1 MMKLTTTMEPGL
13 SRSLPEKGAPPIRL
27 GLIAPIR
34 AQPLIAPAPRS
45 TMFFPLVVLVAVLP
59 GLVALNSWDLTPPGP
74 LWGLRALTVLDGL
87 TVDQVPGAAAIKPTG
102 ESAALR
108 EVSFQPPLYAWLAAL
123 GMTLSTDHDP
133 LACVLPSYVAGVIAV
148 VLAYLHGRIWRGGGM
163 GLAAALL
170 LGFNPTL
177 LLRMQEA
184 TPTTLAV
191 AGAVGAL
198 LCYGWHQ
205 RVETES
211 VRSWPWAGTVFWALA
226 GGLSLGLSL
235 LSQEGFGL
243 IVIPIVLLHQV
254 YLQAGSSCRLFSRPL
269 GKAWRLDWG
278 QPHGPLGG
286 TDCPL
291 DRFARG
297 VALASPDAPDLRLA
311 SPGRVRCATMGQ
323 QWRGSLASIA
333 SPGAGA
339 DHAAPGNL
347 RCSACRGLAVI
358 DENDRAET
366 KGGSLWVI
374 WLAVAA
380 LTPAFWPGEPRE
392 CIDLFLLFPLCLLAA
407 VVVADLINRRVAV
420 RGLILL
426 APATAISVAWWASA
440 DLRGAVDG
448 LWHGRTDA
456 ATALG
461 LHLALDLVLVLFW
474 LTGRLDRWA
483 RRRDDRQRQV
493 LACFLLAVLAITV
506 GTGLQEVVFRHS
518 ETLDLLTLR
527 TMILRRNRDR
537 PFDQLAV
544 VGPVAAPA
552 STALPA
558 GSFPAGPRPLET
570 YSGGWLRF
578 ILRTALPNLQQHDLG
593 SIDELLA
600 LPEGQRLVIF
610 TGPGERLSYAV
621 KSKLGLEAIHP
632 GRSGILD
639 AYATA
644 HDRPAR
650 K

>member
-1 MMKLTTTMEPGL
+1 
-13 SRSLPEKGAPPIRL
+13 
-27 GLIAPIR
+27 
-34 AQPLIAPAPRS
+34 
-45 TMFFPLVVLVAVLP
+45 MFFPLVVLVAVLP
-59 GLVALNSWDLTPPGP
+59 GLAALNSWDLTPPGP
-74 LWGLRALTVLDGL
+74 LWGLRALAVLDGL
-87 TVDQVPGAAAIKPTG
+87 TVDQVPGASAIKPPG

-108 EVSFQPPLYAWLAAL
+108 EVSFQPPLYAWMAAL

-133 LACVLPSYVAGVIAV
+133 LACVLPSYVAGVVAV
-148 VLAYLHGRIWRGGGM
+148 VLVYLHGRIWRGGGM

-211 VRSWPWAGTVFWALA
+211 VRSWPWAGTVFWAVA

-254 YLQAGSSCRLFSRPL
+254 YLQAGSTGRLFSRPL

-278 QPHGPLGG
+278 QRMALWEGLIALLIALLVALPWHLRMLQIYGWQALAGLDVRPWGSNGEEVSLLSRLLELAPITLPLGIFG
-286 TDCPL
+286 AV
-291 DRFARG
+291 RVAR
-297 VALASPDAPDLRLA
+297 
-311 SPGRVRCATMGQ
+311 
-323 QWRGSLASIA
+323 
-333 SPGAGA
+333 
-339 DHAAPGNL
+339 
-347 RCSACRGLAVI
+347 LAVI
-358 DENDRAET
+358 DENDTAET

-380 LTPAFWPGEPRE
+380 LTPAFWPGGPRE

-426 APATAISVAWWASA
+426 APATAMSVAWWASA

-461 LHLALDLVLVLFW
+461 LHLALDLVLASFW

-527 TMILRRNRDR
+527 TMILRRNRER
-537 PFDQLAV
+537 PFEQLAV
-544 VGPVAAPA
+544 VGPIATPI
-552 STALPA
+552 SGTSPTET
-558 GSFPAGPRPLET
+558 SPAGPRPPET

-578 ILRTALPNLQQHDLG
+578 ILRTALPNLPQRDLG

>member
-1 MMKLTTTMEPGL
+1 MIELTTMEQGLTRRLREDDAHPG
-13 SRSLPEKGAPPIRL
+13 RPGF
-27 GLIAPIR
+27 IAPLR
-34 AQPLIAPAPRS
+34 AQPLITPAPRS
-45 TMFFPLVVLVAVLP
+45 TIFFPLVVLVAVLP
-59 GLVALNSWDLTPPGP
+59 GLASLNSWDLTPPGP
-74 LWGLRALTVLDGL
+74 LWGLRALAVIDGL
-87 TVDQVPGAAAIKPTG
+87 TVDQIPGAAAIKPPG
-102 ESAALR
+102 ESAALKA
-108 EVSFQPPLYAWLAAL
+108 VSFQPPLYAWMAAL
-123 GMTLSTDHDP
+123 GMMLSDDHDP
-133 LACVLPSYVAGVIAV
+133 LACVLPSYVAGVVV
-148 VLAYLHGRIWRGGGM
+148 VLLVYLHGRIWRGGGL
-163 GLAAALL
+163 GLVAAIL

-205 RVETES
+205 RVGTES
-211 VRSWPWAGTVFWALA
+211 VRSWPWAGTVFCAAA
-226 GGLSLGLSL
+226 GGLALGLSL

-243 IVIPIVLLHQV
+243 IVIPIVLLHQF
-254 YLQAGSSCRLFSRPL
+254 YQHPGSTGRLFSRPL

-278 QPHGPLGG
+278 QRTALWEGVIALAIALLVALPWHFRMLQVYGWQALAGLDVRPWGSNGEEVSLLSRLLDLAPITLPLG
-286 TDCPL
+286 
-291 DRFARG
+291 
-297 VALASPDAPDLRLA
+297 
-311 SPGRVRCATMGQ
+311 
-323 QWRGSLASIA
+323 IY
-333 SPGAGA
+333 GAGR
-339 DHAAPGNL
+339 L
-347 RCSACRGLAVI
+347 TRLAVI
-358 DENDRAET
+358 DENDTAES

-407 VVVADLINRRVAV
+407 AVVADLINRCVAA
-420 RGLILL
+420 RGLVVL
-426 APATAISVAWWASA
+426 APATAMSIAWWTSA

-448 LWHGRTDA
+448 LWHGRTNA

-461 LHLALDLVLVLFW
+461 LHLALDLVLASFW
-474 LTGRLDRWA
+474 LTGTLDRWA

-493 LACFLLAVLAITV
+493 LACFLLTVLACTV

-518 ETLDLLTLR
+518 ETMDLLTLR
-527 TMILRRNRDR
+527 TMILRRNRER

-544 VGPVAAPA
+544 VGPVAAP
-552 STALPA
+552 SLTTSPTEP
-558 GSFPAGPRPLET
+558 FPTEPQPLET

-578 ILRTALPNLQQHDLG
+578 ILRTALPNLPQRDLG

-644 HDRPAR
+644 HDRTAR
-650 K
+650 R

>member
-1 MMKLTTTMEPGL
+1 MTTTMEPGL
-13 SRSLPEKGAPPIRL
+13 SRSLREKGAPPTRL
-27 GLIAPIR
+27 GLIAPLR
-34 AQPLIAPAPRS
+34 VQPLIVPAPRS

-59 GLVALNSWDLTPPGP
+59 GLAALNSWDLTPPGP
-74 LWGLRALTVLDGL
+74 LWGLRALAVLDGL
-87 TVDQVPGAAAIKPTG
+87 TVDQVPGASAIKPPG

-133 LACVLPSYVAGVIAV
+133 LACVLPSYVAGVVAV
-148 VLAYLHGRIWRGGGM
+148 VLVYLHGRIWRGGGM

-211 VRSWPWAGTVFWALA
+211 VRSWPWAGTVFWAVA

-254 YLQAGSSCRLFSRPL
+254 YLQAGSTGRLFSRPL

-278 QPHGPLGG
+278 QRTALWEGLIALLIALLVALPWHLRMVQIYGWQALAGLDVRPWGSNGEEVSLLSRLLELAPITLPLGIFG
-286 TDCPL
+286 AV
-291 DRFARG
+291 RVAR
-297 VALASPDAPDLRLA
+297 
-311 SPGRVRCATMGQ
+311 
-323 QWRGSLASIA
+323 
-333 SPGAGA
+333 
-339 DHAAPGNL
+339 
-347 RCSACRGLAVI
+347 LAVI
-358 DENDRAET
+358 DENDTAET

-380 LTPAFWPGEPRE
+380 LTPAFWPGGPRE

-426 APATAISVAWWASA
+426 APATAMSVAWWASA

-461 LHLALDLVLVLFW
+461 LHLALDLVLASFW

-527 TMILRRNRDR
+527 TMILRRNRER
-537 PFDQLAV
+537 PFEQLAV
-544 VGPVAAPA
+544 VGPIATPVSITSPA
-552 STALPA
+552 VS
-558 GSFPAGPRPLET
+558 SPAGPRPPET

-578 ILRTALPNLQQHDLG
+578 ILRTALPDLPQRDLG
-593 SIDELLA
+593 CIDELLA

>member
-1 MMKLTTTMEPGL
+1 MIELTTMEPGL
-13 SRSLPEKGAPPIRL
+13 SQPLCEQSASPARL
-27 GLIAPIR
+27 GLIAPLR
-34 AQPLIAPAPRS
+34 PQPLIAPAPRS
-45 TMFFPLVVLVAVLP
+45 TMFFPLVVLIAVLP

-74 LWGLRALTVLDGL
+74 LWGLRALAVLDGL
-87 TVDQVPGAAAIKPTG
+87 TVDQVPGAAAIKPPG

-123 GMTLSTDHDP
+123 GMMLSTDHDP
-133 LACVLPSYVAGVIAV
+133 LACVLPSYVAGAAAV
-148 VLAYLHGRIWRGGGM
+148 MLVYLHGRIWRGGGM

-170 LGFNPTL
+170 FGFNPTL

-191 AGAVGAL
+191 VGAVGAL

-211 VRSWPWAGTVFWALA
+211 VRSWPRAGTVLWASA
-226 GGLSLGLSL
+226 GGLSLGISL

-254 YLQAGSSCRLFSRPL
+254 YLQAGSTGRLSARPFS
-269 GKAWRLDWG
+269 KAWCLDWG
-278 QPHGPLGG
+278 QRTALWEGLIALFIALLLVLPWQLRMFRIYGWQ
-286 TDCPL
+286 
-291 DRFARG
+291 
-297 VALASPDAPDLRLA
+297 ALAGFDVRPWGSNGEEVSLLSRLLKLAPIMLPLA
-311 SPGRVRCATMGQ
+311 
-323 QWRGSLASIA
+323 IF
-333 SPGAGA
+333 GAVWVA
-339 DHAAPGNL
+339 
-347 RCSACRGLAVI
+347 RLAVI
-358 DENDRAET
+358 EENDTAET
-366 KGGSLWVI
+366 KGGALWVI

-380 LTPAFWPGEPRE
+380 LTPAFWPGGPRE

-407 VVVADLINRRVAV
+407 VVIADLINRRVAV

-426 APATAISVAWWASA
+426 APATAMSIAWWASA
-440 DLRGAVDG
+440 DLRGAVYG
-448 LWHGRTDA
+448 LWHGRIDA
-456 ATALG
+456 VTALG
-461 LHLALDLVLVLFW
+461 LHLGLDLVLASFW

-493 LACFLLAVLAITV
+493 LTCFLLAVLAITV

-518 ETLDLLTLR
+518 ETHDLLTLR
-527 TMILRRNRDR
+527 TMILRRNRER
-537 PFDQLAV
+537 PFEQLAV
-544 VGPVAAPA
+544 VGPVAA
-552 STALPA
+552 SVSNTSSVEFLPA
-558 GSFPAGPRPLET
+558 RPRPPET

-578 ILRTALPNLQQHDLG
+578 ILRTALPSLPQRDLG

>member
-1 MMKLTTTMEPGL
+1 
-13 SRSLPEKGAPPIRL
+13 
-27 GLIAPIR
+27 
-34 AQPLIAPAPRS
+34 
-45 TMFFPLVVLVAVLP
+45 MFFPLVVLVAVLP
-59 GLVALNSWDLTPPGP
+59 GLIALNSWDLTPPGP
-74 LWGLRALTVLDGL
+74 LWGLRALSVLDGL
-87 TVDQVPGAAAIKPTG
+87 TVDQVPGAATVKPPG
-102 ESAALR
+102 EAAALKS
-108 EVSFQPPLYAWLAAL
+108 VSLQPPLYAWLAAL
-123 GMTLSTDHDP
+123 GMMLSTDYDP
-133 LACVLPSYVAGVIAV
+133 LACVLPSYVAGAVLV
-148 VLAYLHGRIWRGGGM
+148 VLVNLHGRTWRGGGM

-184 TPTTLAV
+184 TPSTMAV

-211 VRSWPWAGTVFWALA
+211 VRSWPWAGTVFWAAA
-226 GGLSLGLSL
+226 GGMSLGLSL

-254 YLQAGSSCRLFSRPL
+254 YLQSGSTSRLFSRPL

-278 QPHGPLGG
+278 QRTALLEGL
-286 TDCPL
+286 
-291 DRFARG
+291 FALLIALVVVLPWQFRMLQTYG
-297 VALASPDAPDLRLA
+297 WQALAGLDVRPWGSNGEEASLLSRLVELVPITLPLA
-311 SPGRVRCATMGQ
+311 LFGAVRVT
-323 QWRGSLASIA
+323 
-333 SPGAGA
+333 
-339 DHAAPGNL
+339 H
-347 RCSACRGLAVI
+347 LAVI
-358 DENDRAET
+358 DENDSAET
-366 KGGSLWVI
+366 RGGSLWVI

-380 LTPAFWPGEPRE
+380 LTPAFWPGGPRE
-392 CIDLFLLFPLCLLAA
+392 CIDLFLLFPICLLAA
-407 VVVADLINRRVAV
+407 VVISDLINRRVAV

-426 APATAISVAWWASA
+426 APATAMSIAWWASA
-440 DLRGAVDG
+440 DLRGAVGG
-448 LWHGRTDA
+448 LWQGKADA

-461 LHLALDLVLVLFW
+461 LHLGLDLVLASFW

-483 RRRDDRQRQV
+483 RRHDDRQRQV
-493 LACFLLAVLAITV
+493 LGCFLFSVLAITV

-518 ETLDLLTLR
+518 ETVDLLTLR
-527 TMILRRNRDR
+527 TMILRRNRER
-537 PFDQLAV
+537 PFEQLAV
-544 VGPVAAPA
+544 VGTNTAPA
-552 STALPA
+552 SSTSPA
-558 GSFPAGPRPLET
+558 ESVPDAPRPLET

-578 ILRTALPNLQQHDLG
+578 ILRTALPNLPQRDLG
-593 SIDELLA
+593 SIEELLT
-600 LPEGQRLVIF
+600 LPEAQRLVIF